1 MIQADP
7 QGAHDQLRILTCADG
22 ILVAEVGPICVVIWR
37 GDVNDERFK
46 IQSACLAEVA
56 TRHSP
61 NAALLCIVEPTAKPP
76 NGQLR
81 KASVDMLDAHVS
93 QLRCI
98 AGVCEGNGILT
109 SIGRVVMTGMAVIFG
124 RPKIPVSVLPNVD
137 AAARWMQA
145 YVSAVPPEMLV
156 FLVEVA
162 RTNLD
167 VLDLKSSI
175 AKQQIAAQS

>member
-76 NGQLR
+76 NG
-81 KASVDMLDAHVS
+81 